1 MVKLNKI
8 IECLKKPKFYKYYFN
23 GVSPLFELTPL
34 IKELKD
40 INTLIDVGS
49 NKGQFSAILRNFYP
63 QVSIHSFEP
72 QIDELNIQ
80 KKLLGSSNI
89 NYYAFALGHEN
100 KNMLFNITK
109 RKDSSSLLDPLLK
122 NNKIYSENKKIN
134 VSVKKLDTVLNIN
147 KLTKPILLKLD
158 VQGFE
163 LKALIGAQSVLDN
176 VDYII
181 SEISFLDVYKNQVNA
196 DDLIKY
202 LKSKNFD
209 IHKRTNLT
217 KLNGNNFQED
227 VLFVK
232 KK

>member
-89 NYYAFALGHEN
+89 NYYAFALGDEN

-209 IHKRTNLT
+209 IQKRTNLT

>member
-72 QIDELNIQ
+72 QIDELSIQ
-80 KKLLGSSNI
+80 KKLLGSYNI
-89 NYYAFALGHEN
+89 NYYPFALGDEN

-134 VSVKKLDTVLNIN
+134 VPVKKLDTVLDIN
-147 KLTKPILLKLD
+147 ELIKPILIKLD

>member
-23 GVSPLFELTPL
+23 GVAPLFELTPL

-89 NYYAFALGHEN
+89 NYYAFALGDEN

-134 VSVKKLDTVLNIN
+134 VPVKKLDTVLDIN
-147 KLTKPILLKLD
+147 ELIKPILIKLD

-232 KK
+232 KQ

>member
-72 QIDELNIQ
+72 QIDELSIQ
-80 KKLLGSSNI
+80 KKLLGSYNI
-89 NYYAFALGHEN
+89 NYYPFALGDEN

-134 VSVKKLDTVLNIN
+134 VPVKKLDTVLDIN
-147 KLTKPILLKLD
+147 ELIKPILIKLD

-196 DDLIKY
+196 DDLINY

>member
-232 KK
+232 KQ

>member
-89 NYYAFALGHEN
+89 NYYAFALGDEN

-134 VSVKKLDTVLNIN
+134 VPVKKLDTVLDIN
-147 KLTKPILLKLD
+147 ELIKPILIKLD

-196 DDLIKY
+196 DDLINY

-232 KK
+232 KQ

>member
-89 NYYAFALGHEN
+89 NYYAFALGDEN

-122 NNKIYSENKKIN
+122 NNKIYSENKRIN

-232 KK
+232 KQ

>member
-89 NYYAFALGHEN
+89 NYYAFALGDEN

-176 VDYII
+176 IDYII

-209 IHKRTNLT
+209 IQKRTNLT

>member
-89 NYYAFALGHEN
+89 NYYAFALGDEN

-232 KK
+232 KQ